1 MMTTGSATS
10 RTAPNTEV
18 SHGPRSGLRQA
29 RGPTQ
34 ARRRVAFESAPQPR
48 GEAVGGILDL
58 AAGLVTASHRQFLLP
73 SDLLYMIEPPAL
85 NRDHPVGAPGRQ
97 GHDGERRVGRVGDQ
111 RRGLRVD
118 LAAVLAVAAVAAV
131 LAVAA
136 AAAVLAVA
144 AAAAVL
150 AVAEPALVMAT
161 GPTRTAMPGR
171 RPRRNT
177 SPLPLTGVRVVR
189 VAVRVAPTAGADRQP
204 AAPARWR
211 RSSAGDPRSRSVSP
225 HRRRPGVG
233 RVAEVVHHRS
243 ANATPGVAGTP
254 GAPEGHRCG
263 SSGWTVTSCPLR
275 GAERRGGIWTSDN
288 NSNRDL
294 RGTALLVVAV
304 ASRSSRPGVP
314 APSAS

>member
-1 MMTTGSATS
+1 MQSLGQREQPRRAGGPVEPGEAQPPDVD
-10 RTAPNTEV
+10 RDRLAELRAVGDVVGQPGDDD
-18 SHGPRSGLRQA
+18 HGQRHEQDRAEHRGQPRSAQRAAPGP
-29 RGPTQ
+29 GPTQ

-85 NRDHPVGAPGRQ
+85 NRDHPVGAPGHQ

-118 LAAVLAVAAVAAV
+118 LAALRAEAAAAAV
-131 LAVAA
+131 LAEAA

-177 SPLPLTGVRVVR
+177 SPLPLTGC
-189 VAVRVAPTAGADRQP
+189 A
-204 AAPARWR
+204 W
-211 RSSAGDPRSRSVSP
+211 
-225 HRRRPGVG
+225 
-233 RVAEVVHHRS
+233 
-243 ANATPGVAGTP
+243 
-254 GAPEGHRCG
+254 CG
-263 SSGWTVTSCPLR
+263 
-275 GAERRGGIWTSDN
+275 
-288 NSNRDL
+288 
-294 RGTALLVVAV
+294 
-304 ASRSSRPGVP
+304 
-314 APSAS
+314 